1 MSLLRKTGLIGLSVV
16 LLALISPTSSF
27 AQNESKGV
35 VLIQSL
41 DYDFGGKDFQLPI
54 GAHLPIYRESDRGHY
69 CSFAGHIFWVYQKK
83 LVSFEEAREV
93 FDDLIENQPNQPGGY
108 RGRASL
114 KRELGDYTG
123 ALADQNKVISLS
135 KPVLP
140 FDFYI
145 RGLIH
150 QQMGTFDKA
159 LEDFRE
165 MVRGSRNTALHFLG
179 YHHRGVVLWHMD
191 KVNESLAD
199 FDECLRFNPRFSDCL
214 RMKAWVMATHP
225 NDKIRNSAKAIHLAT
240 KAFDL
245 SHDKNEQFLETLA
258 AAHAEAG
265 DYFEAIKVLNKAI
278 ALSGKSTK
286 TQTVMLEVFQQNK
299 PFRQKQTGMGAQLSL
314 AKP

>member
-1 MSLLRKTGLIGLSVV
+1 MSLLQKTGFTGLSVV
-16 LLALISPTSSF
+16 VLALIAPIASF
-27 AQNESKGV
+27 AQSESKGV
-35 VLIQSL
+35 VLVKPL
-41 DYDFGGKDFQLPI
+41 DYDLCGKDLQLPV
-54 GAHLPIYRESDRGHY
+54 GAHLLIFRETERGHY
-69 CSFAGHIFWVYQKK
+69 CSFGGHIFWVFQKN

-93 FDDLIENQPNQPGGY
+93 FDDLIENAPNQPNGY

-123 ALADQNKVISLS
+123 ALADQNKVIALS

-140 FDFYI
+140 FDLYI

-150 QQMGTFDKA
+150 QQMGTYEKA

-165 MVRGSRNTALHFLG
+165 MIRGSRNTALHFLG

-191 KVNESLAD
+191 KVTESLAD

-225 NDKIRNSAKAIHLAT
+225 NDKIRNSAKAVHLAT

-245 SHDKNEQFLETLA
+245 SHDKNEPFLETLA
-258 AAHAEAG
+258 AAYAESG
-265 DYFEAIKVLNKAI
+265 DFLEAIKVLNKAI